1 MGRRKPRKPRKGRA
15 SEQAITRRGL
25 HIYQKGDQIKALTGN
40 RWDVA
45 SQGTEGVWHRVSFAG
60 KSPTCE
66 CPYHTTG
73 KGCRCKHIA
82 AVEHT
87 LLISSEAALGKKVDV
102 KEKELVCPDCKKGE
116 HTRDGWYHGKHE
128 KRQRYK
134 CTVCKRRFRDNL
146 GFEYSQVPRLYIT
159 LALMLSGM
167 GMAAANIQM
176 TLRHLGV
183 GVHVDTITRILEHYS
198 KVVEEYTKTV
208 KPPCVGDKWD
218 CDEKHQKVRGKESY
232 IVAVMDLA
240 TRFVLAWDISPTK
253 EKYDAVPL
261 PRAARDMAGRI
272 PRLFITDGLDQ
283 YHIAFKRV
291 FRTLK
296 GLRSIR
302 IRDIH
307 IRNLICN
314 TNKQER
320 LNGGVRGPLQVRPR
334 HKQGGVA
341 DIPHGHTALQLHQA
355 AQRNRQQDAR
365 RGRRHR
371 RTGCRQVA
379 DAHTERRIRRVRS
392 RGHPTSWNGV
402 DFCPRIHPI
411 RVGLCQKPTQN
422 EF

>member
-45 SQGTEGVWHRVSFAG
+45 SQGTEGVWYRVSFAG

-146 GFEYSQVPRLYIT
+146 GFEYRQVPRLYIT

-208 KPPCVGDKWD
+208 KPPCVGDKWG

-261 PRAARDMAGRI
+261 LRAARGMAGRI

-296 GLRSIR
+296 GLRSIH

-320 LNGGVRGPLQVRPR
+320 LNGGFAGRFRYARGINKEESLIFRMAILHYNYIKPHSGIGNRTPAEAAGIDV
-334 HKQGGVA
+334 QGA
-341 DIPHGHTALQLHQA
+341 DRWLTLIQNAVSA
-355 AQRNRQQDAR
+355 A
-365 RGRRHR
+365 
-371 RTGCRQVA
+371 
-379 DAHTERRIRRVRS
+379 
-392 RGHPTSWNGV
+392 
-402 DFCPRIHPI
+402 
-411 RVGLCQKPTQN
+411 
-422 EF
+422 